1 MILDY
6 IYNLCYRATFNKD
19 VKQIRAKYLITFIVS
34 NFSCFIANL
43 IVPPMFYKRFNI
55 LYFSI
60 IYLMIVLP
68 PVLYVYFRYSN
79 KDLYLQIFNKYS
91 NYTESQNKKLRVIGI
106 ILFLLSVIAVP
117 VGLILGFKYCW
128 FC

>member
-1 MILDY
+1 
-6 IYNLCYRATFNKD
+6 
-19 VKQIRAKYLITFIVS
+19 
-34 NFSCFIANL
+34 
-43 IVPPMFYKRFNI
+43 
-55 LYFSI
+55 
-60 IYLMIVLP
+60 MIVLP